1 MKILI
6 GLSALAAV
14 LTWYALWGR
23 DWFKNKPWAAWV
35 FDWIEPFEIA
45 LYKKSETIL
54 FARLKMLSGV
64 ILMALTQI
72 GTIDLTPI
80 MPFVPDA
87 YEPYV
92 RVAFNLLPL
101 VLTLMGVI
109 DEKLRNAT
117 TKPIE
122 LVAVADKVVAESE
135 KLTVA
140 VEMADAAKDVAVQ
153 AVAETKAA

>member
-23 DWFKNKPWAAWV
+23 DWLKNKPWAAWV

-45 LYKKSETIL
+45 FYKKSETIL

-64 ILMALTQI
+64 VLMALTQI

-122 LVAVADKVVAESE
+122 LVAVAEKDITPEVATAIVVAE
-135 KLTVA
+135 VA
-140 VEMADAAKDVAVQ
+140 KADAVQ
-153 AVAETKAA
+153 AVADAKAA